1 MARTPK
7 SRGPVPGAGPVASQ
21 EELVLRAARGDQEA
35 FGSFYDMV
43 SAQVYGL
50 ARRVVR
56 DPAQAEE
63 VTQEVFVEAWRR
75 APEFDASLGSPTTWI
90 LTIAHR
96 RSVDRVRSE
105 EASRRREERLAQDPT
120 SIDYDP
126 VQETVELR
134 LESQMVRRAL
144 AQLTEVQREAIELAY
159 YRGFTYREVATLL
172 DTPEGTIKTRI
183 RDGLVRL
190 RDTLGVAT

>member
-1 MARTPK
+1 M
-7 SRGPVPGAGPVASQ
+7 
-21 EELVLRAARGDQEA
+21 LRAARGDQEA